1 MSAVG
6 YKLILYLAFCSA
18 MAEDIVNKRL
28 DVVISFQASLPQAD
42 GNGKITNRKLED
54 SNNLIQVMWVKL
66 SFVER
71 PKKTRTNLFFE
82 FTIFTLLK
90 ICLRTSLLYS
100 LFSKF

>member
-42 GNGKITNRKLED
+42 ENGKIANRKLED
-54 SNNLIQVMWVKL
+54 SNNLIQVLWVKV
-66 SFVER
+66 SFVKR
-71 PKKTRTNLFFE
+71 PR
-82 FTIFTLLK
+82 LK
-90 ICLRTSLLYS
+90 
-100 LFSKF
+100 